1 LDFQKTFDPI
11 VKWSTI
17 SCLVSLATQHGWE
30 VLHMD
35 VKSTFLNGQNKE
47 DVYVKQP
54 FGFIVPGL
62 EHKVCKLK
70 KALYGLCQSPQA
82 WHERIDVFL
91 QKTSLVFCL
100 ADLRLYIFQEDG
112 LILTLAIYVDDLMLI
127 GSHNAK
133 LEWVCDEFC
142 SQFDMSLLG
151 PLALYLGA

>member
-11 VKWSTI
+11 AKWSTI

-54 FGFIVPGL
+54 FGFIVPNL

-100 ADLRLYIFQEDG
+100 ADL
-112 LILTLAIYVDDLMLI
+112 
-127 GSHNAK
+127 
-133 LEWVCDEFC
+133 
-142 SQFDMSLLG
+142 SL
-151 PLALYLGA
+151 